1 MWPAGARL
9 RSEAPRSLLSPDA
22 KLTSH
27 SRHLRGAGGGEGGVG
42 ERRCLGNGEGLSGGF
57 LLLGLRYHA
66 RDGRV

>member
-27 SRHLRGAGGGEGGVG
+27 SRHLRGVGEWGG
-42 ERRCLGNGEGLSGGF
+42 ERRCLGDGEGGF

>member
-27 SRHLRGAGGGEGGVG
+27 SRHLRGAGGKGG
-42 ERRCLGNGEGLSGGF
+42 RRCLGDGEGLSGGGF